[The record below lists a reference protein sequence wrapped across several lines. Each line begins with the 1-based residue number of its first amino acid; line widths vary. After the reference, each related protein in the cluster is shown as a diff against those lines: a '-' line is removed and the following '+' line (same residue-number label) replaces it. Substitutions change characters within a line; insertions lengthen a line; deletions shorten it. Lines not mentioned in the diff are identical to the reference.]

1 MVGEGKKMKDENH
14 DRNERVIILGVLL
27 LLGACIVVN
36 VVGVGDPSGVSN
48 VIAGLLSA
56 LSVIVG
62 HVMGKNS
69 ALAQPKE
76 KQPQASEKGEN
87 A

>member
-1 MVGEGKKMKDENH
+1 MVGEKMKNGNH
-14 DRNERVIILGVLL
+14 ELAELIIIVGVLL
-27 LLGACIVVN
+27 LLGGCIVVN